1 MSFPARIETSKWQ
14 VNMELVVSTP
24 ALHQTHDLLRI
35 AKQFEIGCKCTWRET
50 PLHLG
55 RLDAALDHRFN
66 KGIMLLKRLQLGLI
80 HVAVAMTL
88 VPINST
94 LNRVMIKEL
103 AISATLVA
111 LLASLPYLFSPIQ
124 VAIGSYSDR
133 HPIFGYRR
141 TPYILAGL
149 LLCVAGVIVSPQVAF
164 LMAENFPLGFVA
176 GLLAFGAWGMGYN
189 LSAVSYLSL
198 ASELSGEKERGRT
211 IATMWFMMILS
222 IILTAIGLSRM
233 VDPYTPEALIRAFG
247 VVAASALV
255 LGLIGLFKLEP
266 RSGISQS
273 AASESYTVAQMTS
286 AITANPV
293 ARVFFIYLLLL
304 LAAILGQ
311 DVLLEPFGA
320 EAFGM
325 TVSQTTR
332 ITSIWGTFVLLAII
346 IAGLLERQVS
356 KRLVAQLGNTGA
368 LLGFIVIVISG
379 ILVNKSVF
387 YTGVTLLGIG
397 TGLST
402 VANLS
407 LMFDLT
413 VPGMVGLYIGAWG
426 FSNALSRLAGSLL
439 GGWVRDEVTKATGV
453 ALTGYLVVFSIEA
466 LMLLGAA
473 IMLYRIDVG
482 AFRRQ
487 VEEPSFVEK
496 VAIAAE

>member
-1 MSFPARIETSKWQ
+1 MR
-14 VNMELVVSTP
+14 
-24 ALHQTHDLLRI
+24 
-35 AKQFEIGCKCTWRET
+35 
-50 PLHLG
+50 
-55 RLDAALDHRFN
+55 
-66 KGIMLLKRLQLGLI
+66 LKRFQLGLI

-103 AISATLVA
+103 SISATLVA
-111 LLASLPYLFSPIQ
+111 ILASLPYLFAPIQ

-133 HPIFGYRR
+133 HPIFGFRR

-149 LLCVAGVIVSPQVAF
+149 LLCVLGVVVSPQVAF
-164 LMAENFPLGFVA
+164 LISDNFSLGLLV
-176 GLLAFGAWGMGYN
+176 GILAFGAWGMGYN

-198 ASELSGEKERGRT
+198 ASELSGENGRGKT
-211 IATMWFMMILS
+211 IATMWFMMIVS
-222 IILTAIGLSRM
+222 IIVTAIGLSRM

-247 VVAASALV
+247 VVAASALTLGL
-255 LGLIGLFKLEP
+255 LGLIKLEP
-266 RSGISQS
+266 HSSVSSS
-273 AASESYTVAQMTS
+273 AASEAYTVKQMTS

-325 TVSQTTR
+325 TVTQTTR
-332 ITSIWGTFVLLAII
+332 ITSIWGTFVLIAIL
-346 IAGLLERQVS
+346 IAGFLEGRVS
-356 KRLVAQLGNTGA
+356 KRRIAQFGNTGA

-379 ILVNKSVF
+379 IMINTNVF
-387 YTGVTLLGIG
+387 YTGVTLLGLG

-413 VPGMVGLYIGAWG
+413 VPEHVGLYIGAWG
-426 FSNALSRLAGSLL
+426 FSNALSRLTGSVL
-439 GGWVRDEVTKATGV
+439 GGVLRDVVTQVTGI
-453 ALTGYLVVFSIEA
+453 ALSGYLVVFSIEA
-466 LMLLGAA
+466 LMLFVATY
-473 IMLYRIDVG
+473 MLYRIDIN
-482 AFRRQ
+482 AFKRKAHK
-487 VEEPSFVEK
+487 PAFVDK
-496 VAIAAE
+496 VALAAE

>member
-1 MSFPARIETSKWQ
+1 MF
-14 VNMELVVSTP
+14 
-24 ALHQTHDLLRI
+24 
-35 AKQFEIGCKCTWRET
+35 
-50 PLHLG
+50 
-55 RLDAALDHRFN
+55 
-66 KGIMLLKRLQLGLI
+66 LKRFQLGLI

-111 LLASLPYLFSPIQ
+111 VLASLPYLFSPIQ

-133 HPIFGYRR
+133 HPIFGFRR

-149 LLCVAGVIVSPQVAF
+149 ILCVLGVIVSPQVAF
-164 LMAENFPLGFVA
+164 LLANSFPLGLLA

-198 ASELSGEKERGRT
+198 ASELSGENGRGRT
-211 IATMWFMMILS
+211 IAIMWFMMIVS
-222 IILTAIGLSRM
+222 IIVTAIGLGRM
-233 VDPYTPEALIRAFG
+233 VDPYTPQALIRAFG
-247 VVAASALV
+247 YVAVSALLLGL
-255 LGLIGLFKLEP
+255 LGLIRLEP
-266 RSGISQS
+266 RSGASS
-273 AASESYTVAQMTS
+273 SASESYTVKQMTA
-286 AITANPV
+286 AITATPV

-325 TVSQTTR
+325 TVTQTTR

-346 IAGLLERQVS
+346 VAGFLEGRVS
-356 KRLVAQLGNTGA
+356 KRMVAQFGNVGA
-368 LLGFIVIVISG
+368 LLGFVVIVMSG
-379 ILVNKSVF
+379 ILINKHVF
-387 YTGVTLLGIG
+387 YTGVTLLGVG

-426 FSNALSRLAGSLL
+426 FSNALSRLTGSIL
-439 GGWVRDEVTKATGV
+439 GGVVRDVVTQVTGL
-453 ALTGYLVVFSIEA
+453 ALSGYLVVFSIEA
-466 LMLLGAA
+466 LMLLIAA
-473 IMLYRIDVG
+473 VMLYQIDVN
-482 AFRRQ
+482 AFRKQ
-487 VEEPSFVEK
+487 THEPSFVEK
-496 VAIAAE
+496 VAMAAE

>member
-1 MSFPARIETSKWQ
+1 MF
-14 VNMELVVSTP
+14 
-24 ALHQTHDLLRI
+24 
-35 AKQFEIGCKCTWRET
+35 F
-50 PLHLG
+50 
-55 RLDAALDHRFN
+55 
-66 KGIMLLKRLQLGLI
+66 KRLQLGLI

-103 AISATLVA
+103 AISATVVA
-111 LLASLPYLFSPIQ
+111 ILASLPYLFSPIQ

-133 HPIFGYRR
+133 HPILGYRR
-141 TPYILAGL
+141 TPYIVAGL
-149 LLCVAGVIVSPQVAF
+149 LLCVLGVIISPQVAF
-164 LMAENFPLGFVA
+164 LMAENFAPGLLLGV
-176 GLLAFGAWGMGYN
+176 LAFGAWGMGYN

-198 ASELSGEKERGRT
+198 ASELSGENERGKT
-211 IATMWFMMILS
+211 IATMWFMMIAA
-222 IILTAIGLSRM
+222 IIFTAIGLSRM

-247 VVAASALV
+247 VVAIAALV
-255 LGLIGLFKLEP
+255 LGLLGVIRLEP
-266 RSGISQS
+266 RSTRST
-273 AASESYTVAQMTS
+273 AKVASESYSVKEMTS

-293 ARVFFIYLLLL
+293 ARTFFIYLLLL

-325 TVSQTTR
+325 TVTQTTR

-346 IAGLLERQVS
+346 VAGLLEGHLS
-356 KRLVAQLGNTGA
+356 KRLVAQMGNLGA
-368 LLGFIVIVISG
+368 LLGFVVILISG
-379 ILVNKSVF
+379 ILISKHVF

-413 VPGMVGLYIGAWG
+413 MPGMVGLYIGAWG
-426 FSNALSRLAGSLL
+426 FSNALSRLAGSIL
-439 GGWVRDEVTKATGV
+439 GGVVRDVVTQATGQP
-453 ALTGYLVVFSIEA
+453 LSGYLVVFGIEA
-466 LMLLGAA
+466 LMLLIAA
-473 IMLYRIDVG
+473 LMLHRINVR
-482 AFRRQ
+482 AFRKQ
-487 VEEPSFVEK
+487 VQEPSFVEK

>member
-1 MSFPARIETSKWQ
+1 MFLI
-14 VNMELVVSTP
+14 
-24 ALHQTHDLLRI
+24 
-35 AKQFEIGCKCTWRET
+35 
-50 PLHLG
+50 
-55 RLDAALDHRFN
+55 
-66 KGIMLLKRLQLGLI
+66 RLQLGLL

-103 AISATLVA
+103 SISAALVA
-111 LLASLPYLFSPIQ
+111 ILASLPYLFSPIQ

-133 HPIFGYRR
+133 HPILGFRR

-149 LLCVAGVIVSPQVAF
+149 VLCVIGVIVSPQVAF
-164 LMAENFPLGFVA
+164 LMHDNFSLGLLA
-176 GLLAFGAWGMGYN
+176 GVLAFGAWGMGYN

-198 ASELSGEKERGRT
+198 ASELSPENSRGKT
-211 IATMWFMMILS
+211 IAVMFFMMIVS

-247 VVAASALV
+247 YVAASALTLGL
-255 LGLIGLFKLEP
+255 LGLIRLEP
-266 RSGISQS
+266 RSGISS
-273 AASESYTVAQMTS
+273 PTTPSDTYTVREMAS

-293 ARVFFIYLLLL
+293 ARTFFIYLLLL

-325 TVSQTTR
+325 TVTQTTR

-346 IAGLLERQVS
+346 AAGALEGRVS
-356 KRLVAQLGNTGA
+356 KRVVAQTGNIGA
-368 LLGFIVIVISG
+368 LLGFVVIVISG
-379 ILVNKSVF
+379 ILVNRHVF
-387 YTGVTLLGIG
+387 YTGVTLLGLG

-426 FSNALSRLAGSLL
+426 FSNALSRLTGSVL
-439 GGWVRDEVTKATGV
+439 GGVVRDVVTQVTGH

-466 LMLLGAA
+466 LMLFLAA
-473 IMLYRIDVG
+473 IMLHRIDVKSFKQR
-482 AFRRQ
+482 AH
-487 VEEPSFVEK
+487 EPAFVEK
-496 VAIAAE
+496 AALAAE

>member
-1 MSFPARIETSKWQ
+1 MF
-14 VNMELVVSTP
+14 
-24 ALHQTHDLLRI
+24 
-35 AKQFEIGCKCTWRET
+35 
-50 PLHLG
+50 
-55 RLDAALDHRFN
+55 
-66 KGIMLLKRLQLGLI
+66 LKRFQLGLI

-111 LLASLPYLFSPIQ
+111 ILASLPYLFSPIQ

-149 LLCVAGVIVSPQVAF
+149 ILCVLGVIVSPQVAF
-164 LMAENFPLGFVA
+164 LMASNFPLGLLA
-176 GLLAFGAWGMGYN
+176 GILAFGAWGMGYN

-198 ASELSGEKERGRT
+198 ASELSGENGRGKT
-211 IATMWFMMILS
+211 IATMWFMMIVS
-222 IILTAIGLSRM
+222 IIVTAIGLARM
-233 VDPYTPEALIRAFG
+233 VDPYAPEAMIRAFG
-247 VVAASALV
+247 YVSASALL
-255 LGLIGLFKLEP
+255 LGLIGLIRLEP
-266 RSGISQS
+266 RSNRLTSS
-273 AASESYTVAQMTS
+273 ASENYTVKQMTS

-293 ARVFFIYLLLL
+293 ARTFFIYLLLL

-325 TVSQTTR
+325 TVTQTTR

-346 IAGLLERQVS
+346 VAGFLEGRVA
-356 KRLVAQLGNTGA
+356 KRTVAQFRNIGA
-368 LLGFIVIVISG
+368 LLGFVVIVASG
-379 ILVNKSVF
+379 MMLNKHIF

-426 FSNALSRLAGSLL
+426 FSNALSRLTGSVL
-439 GGWVRDEVTKATGV
+439 GGVVRDVVTQATGV
-453 ALTGYLVVFSIEA
+453 ALSGYLVVFSIEA
-466 LMLLGAA
+466 LMLIAAA
-473 IMLYRIDVG
+473 IMLYRIDVK
-482 AFRRQ
+482 AFQKRIH
-487 VEEPSFVEK
+487 EPSYVEK
-496 VAIAAE
+496 VALAAE